1 MSARPI
7 GDFIGPI
14 MARCERMASFQALIN
29 DCATAADKKEMIL
42 TARIGCLID
51 DEETRLL
58 IQAYGLETA

>member
-14 MARCERMASFQALIN
+14 MARCERMAGFQALIN
-29 DCATAADKKEMIL
+29 DCKTAAAKKQMII
-42 TARIGCLID
+42 TARMGDLIT

-58 IQAYGLETA
+58 IETYGLETA

>member
-14 MARCERMASFQALIN
+14 MARCKRMASFQALIN
-29 DCATAADKKEMIL
+29 DCETAAAKKQMIM
-42 TARIGCLID
+42 TARMGCLID

-58 IQAYGLETA
+58 IEAYGPETA